1 MAQTPADGGLESWPL
16 PPLKQ
21 RLRVAE
27 STRNRHFG
35 ALAKNGTSTRSS
47 STGQFLTVRKRAVSG
62 VSKVK
67 FGSVTISGAKPS
79 AAAVKTNV
87 ERSSAALERVA
98 KKISRPGVVI
108 RAKKDV
114 PQFSAAEGETGVFVR
129 KLNGRIDRGRL
140 VDGTF
145 KVLD

>member
-1 MAQTPADGGLESWPL
+1 M
-16 PPLKQ
+16 
-21 RLRVAE
+21 
-27 STRNRHFG
+27 
-35 ALAKNGTSTRSS
+35 AKNGTSTRSS
-47 STGQFLTVRKRAVSG
+47 ATGQFLTVRKRAVSG
-62 VSKVK
+62 ISKVK
-67 FGSVTISGAKPS
+67 FGSVTISGVKPS

-87 ERSSAALERVA
+87 ERSSAALERVT

-114 PQFSAAEGETGVFVR
+114 PQFSVAEGETGVFVR
-129 KLNGRIDRGRL
+129 KLNGRTDRGRL